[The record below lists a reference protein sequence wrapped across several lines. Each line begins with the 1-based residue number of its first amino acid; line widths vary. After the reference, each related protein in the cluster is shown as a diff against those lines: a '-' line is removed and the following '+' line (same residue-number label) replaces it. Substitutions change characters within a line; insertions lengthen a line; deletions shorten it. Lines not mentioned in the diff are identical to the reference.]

1 LLYSCSSRDIMPT
14 TPRNN
19 KKNKNGGKQKRPASN
34 RGVTTRGSSP
44 PQKRKAPP
52 GITAPHTAVSPSLET
67 TRPPTTTAETLNK
80 GAADGSGGSHQDGN
94 TAGEQS
100 GSTAGAAK
108 KKTAGAKEGIITV
121 MGQVKVK
128 SKYCKDKPRAT
139 LTQEQLFL
147 LKSHIGEIFSD
158 IKFFTTKEKVDCTD
172 YLMDFLFSKLGML
185 GNSTSDRLTR
195 CQHWNALEETIFVE
209 INKLRSNK
217 ITSFNTVVIGE

>member
-1 LLYSCSSRDIMPT
+1 MPKS
-14 TPRNN
+14 PRN
-19 KKNKNGGKQKRPASN
+19 KKKIRNGVSQKRPPSN
-34 RGVTTRGSSP
+34 RGVAARGVP
-44 PQKRKAPP
+44 PPPKRKAPP
-52 GITAPHTAVSPSLET
+52 GITAPRTADSPSLET
-67 TRPPTTTAETLNK
+67 TWPPKTTAATLNK
-80 GAADGSGGSHQDGN
+80 GAADGSGGSNKDGN
-94 TAGEQS
+94 TAGGQS
-100 GSTAGAAK
+100 GSTAGAANK
-108 KKTAGAKEGIITV
+108 KSAGAKEGIITV

-128 SKYCKDKPRAT
+128 SKYCKDKPIAT

-147 LKSHIGEIFSD
+147 FKSHIGEIFAD

-185 GNSTSDRLTR
+185 GNGTSDRLTR